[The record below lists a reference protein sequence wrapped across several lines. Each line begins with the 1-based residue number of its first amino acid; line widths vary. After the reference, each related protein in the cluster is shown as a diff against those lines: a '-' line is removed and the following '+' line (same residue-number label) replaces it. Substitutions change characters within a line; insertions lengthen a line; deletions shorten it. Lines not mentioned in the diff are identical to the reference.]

1 MAAPARA
8 GSDVKSPSLNA
19 KAQRI
24 IRSYLAL
31 TGLFNGALALIWGV
45 NTLFLL
51 KAGLDIFHVML
62 VNAAFSFAE
71 FVFEVPTG
79 VVADTLGR
87 RVSLLFCLITLLGAT
102 LAYVACPV
110 LHLGFWSFVLVS
122 VTLGL
127 GFTFW
132 SGAAEAWLVDALKHV
147 GYDRP
152 IESVFARSQVAYGV
166 AMLVGTTVG
175 GLLGQL
181 DLRVPYLVRAVLL
194 VPIIV
199 IAWTQVEELGYERR
213 ALHLATLPDEMKAVF
228 VAGVRHGL
236 RHPVV
241 RPLIFAAAVANTF
254 MMFGFYSW
262 QRYFLDLLGKEA
274 VWANGVIAALV
285 GAASI
290 AGNLAMSR
298 VATIMKTRTGVL
310 MAAVTVRMVT
320 IMLAG
325 MATSFTA
332 AVGLYLVA
340 NFVGGIASPI
350 RQGLINHHIP
360 SAQRATIL
368 SVDSLFSELGSGVG
382 QSGWGYLARRSG
394 IGRAWVAG
402 GAFVV
407 LGIPLLALARRAD
420 PESDRFGAPAPA
432 TPAVDA

>member
-1 MAAPARA
+1 MLESRR
-8 GSDVKSPSLNA
+8 LNDDA
-19 KAQRI
+19 KRI
-24 IRSYLAL
+24 VRTYLTL

-87 RVSLLFCLITLLGAT
+87 RASLLFCLITLLGAT
-102 LAYVACPV
+102 IAYVALPA
-110 LHLGFWSFVLVS
+110 LGLGFWSFVLVS
-122 VTLGL
+122 IALGL

-132 SGAAEAWLVDALKHV
+132 SGAAEAWLVDALKHA
-147 GYDRP
+147 GYDGP
-152 IESVFARSQVAYGV
+152 IEGVFAKSQIAFGV
-166 AMLVGTTVG
+166 AMLVGTTAG

-194 VPIIV
+194 VPIIL
-199 IAWTQVEELGYERR
+199 IAWIGIKEPGRERR
-213 ALHLATLPDEMKAVF
+213 ALSLATLPAEMKAVF
-228 VAGVRHGL
+228 VGGVRHGL
-236 RHPVV
+236 RHQVV

-262 QRYFLDLLGKEA
+262 QRYFLDLLGKEL
-274 VWANGVIAALV
+274 VWVNGVVAALV

-298 VATIMKTRTGVL
+298 IATMIGTRSGVL
-310 MAAVTVRMVT
+310 IASVAVRSVT
-320 IMLAG
+320 IVLCGLAP
-325 MATSFTA
+325 SFA
-332 AVGLYLVA
+332 VAVGLYLVS
-340 NFVGGIASPI
+340 NFAGGVASPL
-350 RQGLINHHIP
+350 RQGLINRHIP
-360 SAQRATIL
+360 SSERATIL

-382 QSGWGYLARRSG
+382 QSGWGYLARRQS
-394 IGRAWVAG
+394 IGSAWVAA
-402 GAFVV
+402 GAFLL

-420 PESDRFGAPAPA
+420 PENDRYGAPAPG
-432 TPAVDA
+432 AVSS

>member
-1 MAAPARA
+1 
-8 GSDVKSPSLNA
+8 LND

-24 IRSYLAL
+24 IRTYLTL
-31 TGLFNGALALIWGV
+31 TGLFNSALALIWGV

-71 FVFEVPTG
+71 FFFEVPTG

-87 RVSLLFCLITLLGAT
+87 RVSLLFCLITLLGST
-102 LAYVACPV
+102 LAYVALPI
-110 LHLGFWSFVLVS
+110 LHLGFWSFVIVS
-122 VTLGL
+122 VALGL

-147 GYDRP
+147 GYDQP
-152 IESVFARSQVAYGV
+152 IEDVFAKSQVAYGV

-181 DLRVPYLVRAVLL
+181 DLRVPYVVRAALL
-194 VPIIV
+194 VPIIW
-199 IAWTQVEELGYERR
+199 IAWTGIEELGYERR
-213 ALHLATLPDEMKAVF
+213 ALHLSTLPAEMKAIF
-228 VAGVRHGL
+228 VGGVKHGL

-274 VWANGVIAALV
+274 VWVNGVVAALV

-290 AGNLAMSR
+290 AGNLIMSR
-298 VATIMKTRTGVL
+298 VTTFIRTRSGVL
-310 MAAVTVRMVT
+310 IASVAVRAVTIV
-320 IMLAG
+320 LAG

-332 AVGLYLVA
+332 AVGFYLLS

-360 SAQRATIL
+360 SSQRATIL

-382 QSGWGYLARRSG
+382 QSGWGYLARRQG
-394 IGRAWVAG
+394 IGRSWVAA
-402 GAFVV
+402 GAFLV

-420 PESDRFGAPAPA
+420 PENDRFGAPLPA
-432 TPAVDA
+432 APAVDA

>member
-1 MAAPARA
+1 LNDDAR
-8 GSDVKSPSLNA
+8 
-19 KAQRI
+19 RI
-24 IRSYLAL
+24 IRTYLTL
-31 TGLFNGALALIWGV
+31 SGLFNGALALIWGV

-51 KAGLDIFHVML
+51 QAGLDIFHVML

-87 RVSLLFCLITLLGAT
+87 RISLLFCLITLLGAT
-102 LAYVACPV
+102 LAYVALPI
-110 LHLGFWSFVLVS
+110 LHLGFWSFVAVS
-122 VTLGL
+122 VALGL

-147 GYDRP
+147 GYSGP
-152 IESVFARSQVAYGV
+152 IEEVFAKSQVAYGV
-166 AMLVGTTVG
+166 AMLVGTTAG

-181 DLRVPYLVRAVLL
+181 DLRVPYLVRAALL

-199 IAWTQVEELGYERR
+199 IAWTRIQDLGYERR
-213 ALHLATLPDEMKAVF
+213 ALHLATLPAEMKTVLLG
-228 VAGVRHGL
+228 GVRHGL

-262 QRYFLDLLGKEA
+262 QRYFLDLLGKEL
-274 VWANGVIAALV
+274 VWVNGLVAALV

-290 AGNLAMSR
+290 AGNLFMAR
-298 VATIMKTRTGVL
+298 VTTMIRTRTGIL
-310 MAAVTVRMVT
+310 IAAVAVRTVT

-325 MATSFTA
+325 MATSFSTA
-332 AVGLYLVA
+332 VALYLVS
-340 NFVGGIASPI
+340 NFVGGIAAPI

-360 SAQRATIL
+360 SSQRATIL

-382 QSGWGYLARRSG
+382 QSGWGYLARRQG
-394 IGRAWVAG
+394 IGRAWVAA
-402 GAFVV
+402 GAFLV

-420 PESDRFGAPAPA
+420 PESDRFRAPSPA
-432 TPAVDA
+432 TPAVNG

>member
-1 MAAPARA
+1 MN
-8 GSDVKSPSLNA
+8 D

-24 IRSYLAL
+24 IRTYLTL
-31 TGLFNGALALIWGV
+31 TGLFNSALALIWGV

-71 FVFEVPTG
+71 FFFEVPTG

-87 RVSLLFCLITLLGAT
+87 RISLLFCLITLLGST
-102 LAYVACPV
+102 LAYVALPAV
-110 LHLGFWSFVLVS
+110 GLGFWSFVLVS
-122 VTLGL
+122 VALGL

-147 GYDRP
+147 GYDQP
-152 IESVFARSQVAYGV
+152 IEDVFAKSQVAYGV

-181 DLRVPYLVRAVLL
+181 DLRVPYVVRAALL
-194 VPIIV
+194 VPIIW
-199 IAWTQVEELGYERR
+199 IAWTRIEELGYEKR
-213 ALHLATLPDEMKAVF
+213 ALHLATLPAEMKAIF
-228 VAGVRHGL
+228 VGGVKHGL

-274 VWANGVIAALV
+274 VWVNGVVAALV

-290 AGNLAMSR
+290 AGNLVMSR
-298 VATIMKTRTGVL
+298 VTNFIRTRSGVL
-310 MAAVTVRMVT
+310 IASVAVRAVTIV
-320 IMLAG
+320 LAG
-325 MATSFTA
+325 MATSFSA
-332 AVGLYLVA
+332 AVGLYLIS

-360 SAQRATIL
+360 SSQRATIL

-382 QSGWGYLARRSG
+382 QSGWGYLARKQG
-394 IGRAWVAG
+394 IGRAWVAA
-402 GAFVV
+402 GAFLI

-420 PESDRFGAPAPA
+420 PESDRFGAPATA
-432 TPAVDA
+432 APAVDA

>member
-1 MAAPARA
+1 
-8 GSDVKSPSLNA
+8 LND

-24 IRSYLAL
+24 IRTYLTL
-31 TGLFNGALALIWGV
+31 TGLFNSALALIWGV

-71 FVFEVPTG
+71 FFFEVPTG

-87 RVSLLFCLITLLGAT
+87 RVSLLFCLITLLAST
-102 LAYVACPV
+102 LAYVALPI
-110 LHLGFWSFVLVS
+110 LHLGFWSFCLVS
-122 VTLGL
+122 VALGL

-147 GYDRP
+147 GYDKP
-152 IESVFARSQVAYGV
+152 IEDVFAKSQVAYGI

-181 DLRVPYLVRAVLL
+181 DLRVPYVVRAALL
-194 VPIIV
+194 VPIIW
-199 IAWTQVEELGYERR
+199 IAWTGIEELGYERR
-213 ALHLATLPDEMKAVF
+213 ALHLSTLPAEMKKVF
-228 VAGVRHGL
+228 VGGVKHGL

-274 VWANGVIAALV
+274 VWVNGVVAALV

-290 AGNLAMSR
+290 AGNLIMSR
-298 VATIMKTRTGVL
+298 VTTFIRTRSGILIATVAVR
-310 MAAVTVRMVT
+310 AVTIV
-320 IMLAG
+320 LAG
-325 MATSFTA
+325 MATSFSA
-332 AVGLYLVA
+332 AVGFYLVS

-350 RQGLINHHIP
+350 RQGMINHHIP
-360 SAQRATIL
+360 SSQRATIL
-368 SVDSLFSELGSGVG
+368 SVDSLFSELGSGFG
-382 QSGWGYLARRSG
+382 QSGWGYLARRQG
-394 IGRAWVAG
+394 IGRSWVAA
-402 GAFVV
+402 GAFLL
-407 LGIPLLALARRAD
+407 LGIPMLALARRAD
-420 PESDRFGAPAPA
+420 PESDRFGAPAA
-432 TPAVDA
+432 AAPAVDA

>member
-1 MAAPARA
+1 MLMSLP
-8 GSDVKSPSLNA
+8 LNA
-19 KAQRI
+19 DAQRI
-24 IRSYLAL
+24 IRTYLTI

-51 KAGLDIFHVML
+51 QAGLDIFHVML
-62 VNAAFSFAE
+62 VNAAFAFAE

-87 RVSLLFCLITLLGAT
+87 RVSLLFCLITLLGST
-102 LAYVACPV
+102 LAYVALPA
-110 LHLGFWSFVLVS
+110 LGLGFWSFVIVS
-122 VTLGL
+122 VVLGL

-132 SGAAEAWLVDALKHV
+132 SGAAEAWLVDALKHA
-147 GYDRP
+147 GHDQP
-152 IESVFARSQVAYGV
+152 IEGVFARSQIAYGV
-166 AMLVGTTVG
+166 AMLVGTTAG

-181 DLRVPYLVRAVLL
+181 DLRVPYIVRAVLL

-199 IAWTQVEELGYERR
+199 LAWTGIKEPGRERR
-213 ALHLATLPDEMKAVF
+213 ALSLSTLPAEMKAVL
-228 VAGVRHGL
+228 VGGVRHGL

-241 RPLIFAAAVANTF
+241 RPLMLAAAVANTF

-262 QRYFLDLLGKEA
+262 QRYFLDLLGKEL
-274 VWANGVIAALV
+274 VWVNGVVAALV

-298 VATIMKTRTGVL
+298 VAAMIGTRTGVL
-310 MAAVTVRMVT
+310 IACVAVRTLT
-320 IMLAG
+320 IMLCGLAP
-325 MATSFTA
+325 SFGV
-332 AVGLYLVA
+332 AVGLYLIS

-360 SAQRATIL
+360 SSQRATIL

-382 QSGWGYLARRSG
+382 QSGWGYLARRQG
-394 IGRAWVAG
+394 IGTAWVAA
-402 GAFVV
+402 GAFLV

-420 PESDRFGAPAPA
+420 PENDRVDAPAPA
-432 TPAVDA
+432 AGAVSP

>member
-1 MAAPARA
+1 MN
-8 GSDVKSPSLNA
+8 DEA
-19 KAQRI
+19 KRI
-24 IRSYLAL
+24 VRTYLTL

-51 KAGLDIFHVML
+51 NAGLDIFHVML

-87 RVSLLFCLITLLGAT
+87 RISLLFCLITLLGST
-102 LAYVACPV
+102 LAYVALPV
-110 LHLGFWSFVLVS
+110 LHLGFWAFVFVS
-122 VTLGL
+122 VALGL

-147 GYDRP
+147 GYTGP
-152 IESVFARSQVAYGV
+152 IEGVFAKSQIAFGV
-166 AMLVGTTVG
+166 AMLVGTTAG

-181 DLRVPYLVRAVLL
+181 DLRVPYVVRALLL
-194 VPIIV
+194 VPIIM
-199 IAWTQVEELGYERR
+199 IAWTRIQDLGYEKRP
-213 ALHLATLPDEMKAVF
+213 LQLATLPKEMKTIF

-262 QRYFLDLLGKEA
+262 QRYFLDLLGKEL
-274 VWANGVIAALV
+274 VWVNGLVAALV
-285 GAASI
+285 GASGI
-290 AGNLAMSR
+290 AGNLVMSR
-298 VATIMKTRTGVL
+298 VTTMIKTRTGVL
-310 MAAVTVRMVT
+310 IAAVAVRTVT

-325 MATSFTA
+325 MATSFSA
-332 AVGLYLVA
+332 AVGLYLVS

-350 RQGLINHHIP
+350 RQGMINHHIP
-360 SAQRATIL
+360 SSQRATIL
-368 SVDSLFSELGSGVG
+368 SVDSLFSELGSGAG
-382 QSGWGYLARRSG
+382 QSAWGYLARRRS
-394 IGRAWVAG
+394 IGTAWVAA
-402 GAFVV
+402 GAFLV
-407 LGIPLLALARRAD
+407 LGIPLLPLARRAD
-420 PESDRFGAPAPA
+420 PESDRFGTPLPA